1 MGSEDL
7 GKDFK
12 QEIDMIRHMFLITYF
27 GSSGKLCGSYL
38 SSLARG
44 ERKMWGRSGFQKYLG
59 NKDWYILVFAC
70 MWDMTEDS
78 IEWLQLEWLQCINW
92 EEKDA
97 SLLGLLAKI
106 KGSLTYFAKHNALSG
121 KPSMLSQMARFSFVL
136 WLTVLHD
143 GWWLF
148 RCITNGMIHEEN
160 CW

>member
-12 QEIDMIRHMFLITYF
+12 QEIDMIRLMFLITYF

-106 KGSLTYFAKHNALSG
+106 KWEEK
-121 KPSMLSQMARFSFVL
+121 M
-136 WLTVLHD
+136 
-143 GWWLF
+143 
-148 RCITNGMIHEEN
+148 HEEEMLN
-160 CW
+160 SFCKVEFEVSLWHLDRDTWWGVGLWVWDPGDLGQR